1 MPSTERL
8 DAPLRTAD
16 ARLDAEVR
24 ACGPTV
30 NEDVPVERAP
40 QEQAERAFLA
50 PPDSAVC
57 SIPTSAS
64 T

>member
-16 ARLDAEVR
+16 ACQNAEVR

-40 QEQAERAFLA
+40 QEQAERAF
-50 PPDSAVC
+50 
-57 SIPTSAS
+57 
-64 T
+64 